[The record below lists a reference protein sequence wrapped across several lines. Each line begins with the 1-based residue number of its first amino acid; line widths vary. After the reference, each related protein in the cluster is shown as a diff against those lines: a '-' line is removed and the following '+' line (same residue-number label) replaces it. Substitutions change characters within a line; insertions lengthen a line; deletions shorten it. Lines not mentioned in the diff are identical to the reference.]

1 MSAENLIDQ
10 FLRTQA
16 IGRRSRAD
24 YAYILRSFV
33 QFEQKLADAGV
44 KFTSPDRGPFQ
55 KAVEPFYK
63 EWGDKYA
70 GNELIKRI
78 REA

>member
-1 MSAENLIDQ
+1 M
-10 FLRTQA
+10 T
-16 IGRRSRAD
+16 
-24 YAYILRSFV
+24 
-33 QFEQKLADAGV
+33 
-44 KFTSPDRGPFQ
+44 FTSPDRVTFQ

-70 GNELIKRI
+70 GNELIKKI

>member
-1 MSAENLIDQ
+1 M
-10 FLRTQA
+10 T
-16 IGRRSRAD
+16 
-24 YAYILRSFV
+24 
-33 QFEQKLADAGV
+33 
-44 KFTSPDRGPFQ
+44 FTSPDPAPFA

-70 GNELIKRI
+70 RNELIKKI